1 MEIVVQVEIHGPGI
15 QPEGVARDKPT
26 YFTVDAR
33 KAGQK
38 AALEVVIQDALGREV
53 PFKLDEKRDGT
64 VQVHYTPTSSSQ
76 HVIMVRILI
85 SKELSIFSLQVT
97 YMITQIYTILL

>member
-1 MEIVVQVEIHGPGI
+1 MLQVEVHGPGI
-15 QPEGVARDKPT
+15 QPEGVAKDKPT

-38 AALEVVIQDALGREV
+38 AAFEVIIQDAFGREV

-76 HVIMVRILI
+76 HVVMVRILI
-85 SKELSIFSLQVT
+85 RRYIVF
-97 YMITQIYTILL
+97 Y